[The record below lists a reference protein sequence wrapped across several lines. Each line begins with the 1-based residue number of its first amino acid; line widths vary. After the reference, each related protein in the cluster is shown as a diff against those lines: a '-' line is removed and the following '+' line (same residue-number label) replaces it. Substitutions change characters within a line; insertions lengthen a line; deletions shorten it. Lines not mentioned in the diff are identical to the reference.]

1 MFSAKYKPF
10 FLHPRFA
17 ESPPNP
23 TVHLICVNVAIINQP
38 FFFTRKCTGFF
49 LGGNMVKIHPC
60 SDGFF
65 DRDLTVERN
74 ICRFRCCQTWILA
87 KIGPLASNHHNECL
101 MVSPKASEDHTVQ
114 RNSIC
119 DRLIEF
125 TRGQIDYG
133 AYREA
138 DLCQC

>member
-1 MFSAKYKPF
+1 
-10 FLHPRFA
+10 
-17 ESPPNP
+17 
-23 TVHLICVNVAIINQP
+23 
-38 FFFTRKCTGFF
+38 
-49 LGGNMVKIHPC
+49 MVKIHPC
-60 SDGFF
+60 SDVFF